1 MLPVPGGVRGGTR
14 GGAEAGWQVRQ
25 RVHWG
30 GRAPAAGVGRV
41 IFKGSTLGAR
51 KVASLWYSKGA
62 KTEFTLTPCYLC
74 YPCYPCYPCVIRWL
88 GFGSV
93 IAVPISSIMRER

>member
-25 RVHWG
+25 CVYWG

-41 IFKGSTLGAR
+41 IEGLDSRGSEGG
-51 KVASLWYSKGA
+51 KFV
-62 KTEFTLTPCYLC
+62 
-74 YPCYPCYPCVIRWL
+74 VQ
-88 GFGSV
+88 
-93 IAVPISSIMRER
+93 